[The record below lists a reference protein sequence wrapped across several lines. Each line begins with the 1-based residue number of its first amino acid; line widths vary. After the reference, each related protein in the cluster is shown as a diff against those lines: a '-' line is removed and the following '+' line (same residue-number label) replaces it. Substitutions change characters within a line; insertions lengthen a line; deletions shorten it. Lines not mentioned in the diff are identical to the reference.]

1 MYKLIGFLKPYKKEC
16 ILGPLFKLFEAV
28 LELLL
33 PTIMALVINKGVV
46 QRDINYIIKMGSVM
60 LFMAIIGF
68 CSSLVCQRYAA
79 YASQGVGTKLRN
91 ELFEHILGLPNV
103 ELDKFKTSSLINRIT
118 NDVNQLE
125 LAVAMLIR
133 LVVRAPFI
141 CIGAIFMAMFLDFKL
156 SLILIATTPIFAV
169 VLYFFIT
176 KTTPMYKR
184 YQSKLDKLGGRLGE
198 NLLGVR
204 VIRAFASTDYETRRF
219 KEDNNELTE
228 SANKI
233 SKISALLNPITS
245 IVMNFAII
253 VLLWISGVQIN
264 AGNLSPGTIIA
275 FINYITQILL
285 ALIVVSNL
293 VILFVKAE
301 SCANR
306 VSEVLQI
313 KSSLKSNQDL
323 ESSKEDLDAKAIEF
337 ENVSFK
343 YNEEGD
349 YALWDINVTIKKG
362 ETIGIIGGTGSG
374 KSTFINLLGRYYDVN
389 NGEILIGG
397 VNVNKYPIK
406 SLRNIIGMVPQKVE
420 LFTGTISENITLA
433 KNNATKEEII
443 KASKIA
449 QADEF
454 ISKLEK
460 GYETEILR
468 SGSNFSGGQ
477 KQRLT
482 IARAV
487 VKNPKILIL
496 DDSSSALD
504 FATDAML
511 QREIRKNSNE
521 MTVIIVSQRASS
533 LRDCDRILV
542 FDDGQIVGNGTHFEL
557 IKKCEV
563 YKQICSSQKG
573 GNEDE
578 KVI

>member
-16 ILGPLFKLFEAV
+16 ILGPLFKLFEAI

-33 PTIMALVINKGVV
+33 PTIMALVINNGVAL
-46 QRDINYIIKMGSVM
+46 RDINYTIKMGVLM
-60 LFMAIIGF
+60 LGMAIVGF

-91 ELFEHILGLPNV
+91 ELFEHILGLSNT

-118 NDVNQLE
+118 NDVNQLQ

-141 CIGAIFMAMFLDFKL
+141 CIGAIVMAIFLDFKL
-156 SLILIATTPIFAV
+156 SLILIATTPFFALI
-169 VLYFFIT
+169 LYFFIT
-176 KTTPMYKR
+176 KTPAMYER
-184 YQSKLDKLGGRLGE
+184 YQSKLDKLGERIGE

-204 VIRAFASTDYETRRF
+204 VIRAFASTNYETRRF
-219 KEDNNELTE
+219 KKDNDDLTK
-228 SANKI
+228 SAITI

-253 VLLWISGVQIN
+253 VLLWVSGVQIN
-264 AGNLSPGTIIA
+264 SGNLSAGTIIA

-301 SCANR
+301 ASANR
-306 VSEVLQI
+306 VHEVLKT
-313 KSSLKSNQDL
+313 KSSIKLNENLDL
-323 ESSKEDLDAKAIEF
+323 LKEDLNANAIEF
-337 ENVSFK
+337 KNVSFR

-349 YALWDINVTIKKG
+349 YALQDINVAIKKG

-374 KSTFINLLGRYYDVN
+374 KTTFINLIERYYDTN
-389 NGEILIGG
+389 NGEILVSG
-397 VNVNKYPIK
+397 VNVKEYPIK
-406 SLRNIIGMVPQKVE
+406 SLRNKIGMVPQKVE
-420 LFTGTISENITLA
+420 LFTGTISENIA
-433 KNNATKEEII
+433 WGKKSATKEDII

-460 GYETEILR
+460 DYETEILR
-468 SGSNFSGGQ
+468 GGTNFSGGQ

-482 IARAV
+482 IARAL
-487 VKNPKILIL
+487 VKNPEILIL

-504 FATDAML
+504 YVTDATL
-511 QREIRKNSNE
+511 QREIRKNSNK
-521 MTVIIVSQRASS
+521 MTMIIVSQRVSS

-542 FDDGQIVGNGTHFEL
+542 LEDGVIAENGTHFEL